1 MRTRRTQALWPFL
14 REIILSCRA
23 QLVTSLVVLLIAGGA
38 VGAVLG
44 TAGLSAAAQSK
55 VLSTVDSVGTRSIS
69 IYATD
74 PNTPIEPQILDA
86 LERLDIVESALGFS
100 VTVDVVNAELNAGK
114 RVGARLVYG
123 GFARDLHERAA
134 SHAAAHYGD
143 GLTGFATP
151 DAFDLLGLP
160 AEGGGVRVAQDG
172 REITVIGDVTLP
184 EHLAELT
191 PTILVPVEHPE
202 GLSAIFLAAR
212 SAEDLPLLTDLVRGQ
227 MRGYTS
233 QQYNLATSQA
243 YASLRAAID
252 GELTAS
258 SHSLIV
264 GVLGAGAGATML
276 VVWAVVLLRRKDLGR
291 RRALGASRLV
301 IIGLTVGQVAVLT
314 LLGASIGAGVAS
326 AMMVALGQ
334 PVPPWD
340 FQVAVVVALAAAS
353 TLLCIVPALWAAQRD
368 PLTELRVP

>member
-1 MRTRRTQALWPFL
+1 MRTQRPRVLWPFL

-55 VLSTVDSVGTRSIS
+55 VLSTVDNVGTRSIS
-69 IYATD
+69 IYSTN
-74 PNTPIEPQILDA
+74 PTVPLEPSILDA
-86 LERLDIVESALGFS
+86 LERLDIVESAIGFS
-100 VTVDVVNAELNAGK
+100 VTVDVVNAEVNAGK

-123 GFARDLHERAA
+123 GFARELLEPASTHAA
-134 SHAAAHYGD
+134 SHYGD
-143 GLTGFATP
+143 GLAGFATP
-151 DAFDLLGLP
+151 DAYDLLGLP
-160 AEGGGVRVAQDG
+160 AEGGGVRVAHDG
-172 REITVIGDVTLP
+172 KEITVIGDITLP
-184 EHLAELT
+184 EHLAELS
-191 PTILVPVEHPE
+191 PTILVPVERPE

-212 SAEDLPLLTDLVRGQ
+212 SADELPLLTELVRGQ

-233 QQYNLATSQA
+233 QEYNLATSQA

-291 RRALGASRLV
+291 RRALGASRLM

-314 LLGASIGAGVAS
+314 LLGAGIGAGVAS
-326 AMMVALGQ
+326 AIMVALGQ

-340 FQVAVVVALAAAS
+340 FHVAVSVALVSAS

>member
-1 MRTRRTQALWPFL
+1 MRTQRPRVLWPFL

-55 VLSTVDSVGTRSIS
+55 VLSTVDNVGTRSIS
-69 IYATD
+69 IYSTN
-74 PNTPIEPQILDA
+74 PSVPLEPSILDA
-86 LERLDIVESALGFS
+86 LERLDIVESAIGFS
-100 VTVDVVNAELNAGK
+100 VTVDVVNAEVNAGK

-123 GFARDLHERAA
+123 GFARELLERA
-134 SHAAAHYGD
+134 STHAASHYGD
-143 GLTGFATP
+143 GLAGFATP
-151 DAFDLLGLP
+151 DAYDLLGLP
-160 AEGGGVRVAQDG
+160 AEGGGVRVAHDG
-172 REITVIGDVTLP
+172 KEITVIGDITLP
-184 EHLAELT
+184 EHLAELS
-191 PTILVPVEHPE
+191 PTILVPVERPE

-212 SAEDLPLLTDLVRGQ
+212 SADELPLLTELVRGQ

-233 QQYNLATSQA
+233 QEYNLATSQA

-291 RRALGASRLV
+291 RRALGASRLM

-314 LLGASIGAGVAS
+314 LLGAGIGAGVAS
-326 AMMVALGQ
+326 AIMVALGQ

-340 FQVAVVVALAAAS
+340 FHVAVSVALVSAS

>member
-1 MRTRRTQALWPFL
+1 MRTQRPRVLWPFL

-55 VLSTVDSVGTRSIS
+55 VLSTVDNVGTRSIS
-69 IYATD
+69 IYSTN
-74 PNTPIEPQILDA
+74 PTVPLEPSILDA
-86 LERLDIVESALGFS
+86 LERLDIVESAIGFS
-100 VTVDVVNAELNAGK
+100 VTVDVVNAEVNAGK

-123 GFARDLHERAA
+123 GFARELLERA
-134 SHAAAHYGD
+134 STHAASHYGD
-143 GLTGFATP
+143 GLAGFATP
-151 DAFDLLGLP
+151 DAYDLLGLP
-160 AEGGGVRVAQDG
+160 AEGGGVRVAHDG
-172 REITVIGDVTLP
+172 KEITVIGDITLP
-184 EHLAELT
+184 EHLAELS
-191 PTILVPVEHPE
+191 PTILVPVERPE

-212 SAEDLPLLTDLVRGQ
+212 SADELPLLTELVRGQ

-233 QQYNLATSQA
+233 QEYNLATSQA

-291 RRALGASRLV
+291 RRALGASRLM

-314 LLGASIGAGVAS
+314 LLGAGIGAGVAS
-326 AMMVALGQ
+326 AIMVALDQ

-340 FQVAVVVALAAAS
+340 FHVAVSVALVSAS

>member
-1 MRTRRTQALWPFL
+1 MRTQRPRVLWPFL

-55 VLSTVDSVGTRSIS
+55 VLSTVDNVGTRSIS
-69 IYATD
+69 IYSTN
-74 PNTPIEPQILDA
+74 PTVPLEPSILDA
-86 LERLDIVESALGFS
+86 LERLDIVESAIGFS
-100 VTVDVVNAELNAGK
+100 VTVDVVNAEVNAGK

-123 GFARDLHERAA
+123 GFARELLERA
-134 SHAAAHYGD
+134 STHAASHYGD
-143 GLTGFATP
+143 GLAGFATP
-151 DAFDLLGLP
+151 DAYDLLGLP
-160 AEGGGVRVAQDG
+160 AEGGGVRVAHDG
-172 REITVIGDVTLP
+172 KEITVIGDITLP
-184 EHLAELT
+184 EHLAELS
-191 PTILVPVEHPE
+191 PTILVPVERPE

-212 SAEDLPLLTDLVRGQ
+212 SADELPLLTELVRGQ

-233 QQYNLATSQA
+233 QEYNLATSQA

-291 RRALGASRLV
+291 RRALGASRLM

-314 LLGASIGAGVAS
+314 LLGAGIGAGVAS
-326 AMMVALGQ
+326 AIMVALGQ

-340 FQVAVVVALAAAS
+340 FHVAVSVALVSAS